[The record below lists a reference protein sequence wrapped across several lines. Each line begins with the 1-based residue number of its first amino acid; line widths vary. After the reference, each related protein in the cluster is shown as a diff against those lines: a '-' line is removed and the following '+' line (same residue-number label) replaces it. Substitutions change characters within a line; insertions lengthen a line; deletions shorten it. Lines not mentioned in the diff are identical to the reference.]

1 MTLRLVVVFVCFTSV
16 VFSQS
21 LEEVALNNQAVILM
35 DSGNYKE
42 AIVYLD
48 KLTNTDS
55 ANTIYRYNRAVTL
68 FNLKRYQEALTE
80 YEMLSKAMPEESEYL
95 FQTGN
100 AYELLNNSQQA
111 VHFYSKAIEA
121 DGDQF
126 LYYFKRGTIFLK
138 QNKLKEAEA
147 DFNSSLLINPKHHN
161 SFHNR
166 AIARYKLGESGK
178 ACDDWCQ
185 SFLLGNS
192 YSESHLKENCKKSQP
207 CIPVK

>member
-1 MTLRLVVVFVCFTSV
+1 
-16 VFSQS
+16 
-21 LEEVALNNQAVILM
+21 
-35 DSGNYKE
+35 
-42 AIVYLD
+42 
-48 KLTNTDS
+48 
-55 ANTIYRYNRAVTL
+55 
-68 FNLKRYQEALTE
+68 
-80 YEMLSKAMPEESEYL
+80 MLSKAMPEESEYL

-100 AYELLNNSQQA
+100 AYEQLNNSQQA
-111 VHFYSKAIEA
+111 AHFYSKAIERDA
-121 DGDQF
+121 DQF

-138 QNKLKEAEA
+138 QNKLKEAET

-161 SFHNR
+161 SLHNR
-166 AIARYKLGESGK
+166 AIARYKLGEADK